1 MIESSFLY
9 NTIGEGLLELGN
21 RDRSIAFLLFG
32 FLLACYALTYTGVIQ
47 SSDGLAMFAT
57 TESIVRR
64 GEVDINQLLWMDL
77 QQGSYG
83 PDGQLY
89 SRKGLGMTLLTLPLV
104 WLAKLWTSRG
114 LVQTAL
120 LLNPLL
126 TAWIGALLYRT
137 GRRFTWTPPVSM
149 MVCFI
154 FGLGTLAWPY
164 TQTFFSDPM
173 SAWGLFAAFYCLLG
187 YRQTGSKRYLFLSG
201 LSWGLAYLSRTINL
215 ISLPIYLVVLV
226 LVIQRSVGRT
236 LRIAPLYTFYRLTEQ
251 NWRALTS
258 FLIPVVLAG
267 FLSLWWNWFRY
278 GSIWESGY
286 LDAESFSAN
295 WLVGIRGLLIS
306 PGRGLFLYCPI
317 LLLAIPGAFWFRRN
331 RPWIL
336 IHILTLTAIYI
347 AVYGKWYMWHGGFSW
362 GPRFMV
368 VLMPFLSLLTG
379 PVFVWLSEQ
388 RTDFTP
394 KSDPIPNLNDNTNV
408 NKRHGIES
416 GLSPIGLGV
425 LAISGVLFALSVG
438 IQWLWMIAPFGLV
451 QNWLEQT
458 VQPLFAPETFTQW
471 RYSPLLLQW
480 RFLTQEQVPFSW
492 WQVASALPDQSSAAD
507 MDSTFMLGQVNFFN
521 LILLLVT
528 IIVGLLLL
536 LRVQRDS
543 RDGFATRIRAT
554 SVRHLDRNWAVVNWL
569 YGAVVSLLVLL
580 ILTPLNNAHGS
591 TELTIITEQIESLEK
606 FGDAILSLTP
616 QESQQFANGYHGVL
630 PVYGLFQR
638 GELDSVDEKW
648 IIRFTEEHKRIW
660 VIPDQL
666 PPDASGWERFFRV
679 GHFLLWEERFADS
692 ADRRLALYKPAN
704 QAVGLDNN
712 GLGAIFGNLG
722 DDPMELSTEDSYIRL
737 NRYELSTEST
747 PGGLLLVVLHWE
759 SLRPVE
765 NNFQVFIHFLDES
778 GKRVVQRDGQPVQW
792 MRPTSTWQSGD
803 TIVDRYGL
811 LLPMDMLAGTYTV
824 LTGLYDP
831 INGDRLPV
839 NADPEEFAVELGTVN
854 VKQP

>member
-1 MIESSFLY
+1 M
-9 NTIGEGLLELGN
+9 GEGLLEPDN

-32 FLLACYALTYTGVIQ
+32 FLLACYGLTYTGVIQ

-64 GEVDINQLLWMDL
+64 GEVDMNQLLWMDL

-104 WLAKLWTSRG
+104 WFAKVWSSRG

-126 TAWIGALLYRT
+126 TAWTGALLYRT
-137 GRRFTWTPPVSM
+137 GRRLTWTRSVSI
-149 MVCFI
+149 MVCLV

-164 TQTFFSDPM
+164 SQTFFSDPM
-173 SAWGLFAAFYCLLG
+173 SAWGLFGALYCLLG
-187 YRQTGSKRYLFLSG
+187 YRQTGSKRYLLLAG

-236 LRIAPLYTFYRLTEQ
+236 LRIAPLYTFYRLIVR
-251 NWRALTS
+251 NWRAFAN
-258 FLIPVVLAG
+258 FLIPIIMAG
-267 FLSLWWNWFRY
+267 FLSLWWNWLRY

-286 LDAESFSAN
+286 LDAESFSAD
-295 WLVGIRGLLIS
+295 WLAGVSGLLIS

-317 LLLAIPGAFWFRRN
+317 LLLALPGTFWFRRN

-336 IHILTLTAIYI
+336 VHILALTAVYV

-362 GPRFMV
+362 GSRFMV
-368 VLMPFLSLLTG
+368 VLMPFLALLTG
-379 PVFVWLSEQ
+379 PVFVWISEQ
-388 RTDFTP
+388 RMDFALD
-394 KSDPIPNLNDNTNV
+394 SEQISEVNDEANPNKFREEET
-408 NKRHGIES
+408 S
-416 GLSPIGLGV
+416 WSPIGLGAFT
-425 LAISGVLFALSVG
+425 LCSVLFTLSVG
-438 IQWLWMIAPFGLV
+438 IQWLGMVAPFGLV
-451 QNWLEQT
+451 QSWLEQT

-480 RFLTQEQVPFSW
+480 RFLTQAQVPFSW
-492 WQVASALPDQSSAAD
+492 WQAAGGLPDQSSTAD
-507 MDSTFMLGQVNFFN
+507 IGTTFIFSRVNLFN
-521 LILLLVT
+521 LILLLVA
-528 IIVGLLLL
+528 IVAGLLLL
-536 LRVQRDS
+536 LRVHRNA
-543 RDGFATRIRAT
+543 RDGVGAERRVISEGHR
-554 SVRHLDRNWAVVNWL
+554 DRNWSVVNWL

-580 ILTPLNNAHGS
+580 ILTPLDRARGAP
-591 TELTIITEQIESLEK
+591 ELTIVTEQIEAIEQA
-606 FGDAILSLTP
+606 GDAILALTP
-616 QESQQFANGYHGVL
+616 QESQQFANGYHGNL

-638 GELDSVDEKW
+638 GELDAVDEQW
-648 IIRFTEEHKRIW
+648 IMRLIEEHRRIW
-660 VIPDQL
+660 VVPDQL
-666 PPDASGWERFFRV
+666 SPDASGWERFLRV
-679 GHFLLWEERFADS
+679 EHFLLWEERVSDS
-692 ADRRLALYKPAN
+692 AGRRLALYQSAN
-704 QAVGLDNN
+704 QAIELDNN

-722 DDPMELSTEDSYIRL
+722 DDPTQLSTEDGYIRL
-737 NRYELSTEST
+737 NRCELSTELVS
-747 PGGLLLVVLHWE
+747 GGSLLVVLHWE

-765 NNFQVFIHFLDES
+765 NNFQVFIHFIDES
-778 GKRVVQRDGQPVQW
+778 GKRVAQRDGQPVQW

-811 LLPMDMLAGTYTV
+811 LLPLDLPEGNYTV

-831 INGDRLPV
+831 MNGDRLPV
-839 NADPEEFAVELGTVN
+839 NADTGEFAVELGTVT